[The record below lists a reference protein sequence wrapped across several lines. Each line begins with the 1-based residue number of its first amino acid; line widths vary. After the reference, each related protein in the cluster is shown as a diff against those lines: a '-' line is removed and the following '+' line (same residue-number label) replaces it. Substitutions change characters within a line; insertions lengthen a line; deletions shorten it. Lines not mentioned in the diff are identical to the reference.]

1 MRTSEE
7 RIRELHRRMNAM
19 EKAGNRRRYRLIC
32 AAAFAACL
40 VITVVLASVI
50 AQLPIQAPGE
60 GTGGAA
66 ASIFADHAVLGYVVI
81 ALLAFCLGTL
91 ATVFCFRVKKH
102 MKEQEN
108 NDRTI

>member
-1 MRTSEE
+1 MAEE
-7 RIRELHRRMNAM
+7 YKPL
-19 EKAGNRRRYRLIC
+19 KFGCGRY
-32 AAAFAACL
+32 
-40 VITVVLASVI
+40 
-50 AQLPIQAPGE
+50 IQAPGAMQ
-60 GTGGAA
+60 GGAA

-102 MKEQEN
+102 KKEQEN